1 MKMRDS
7 IPMRGVMTMTVDK
20 RVNKKEGEELRE
32 YMEFRRRGYYIKSK
46 KGKGSFKRYR
56 KHDLEKDCQNWQSL
70 ILMRS

>member
-1 MKMRDS
+1 MKILVSIRMRE
-7 IPMRGVMTMTVDK
+7 ITPMTVDK

-56 KHDLEKDCQNWQSL
+56 KPDLEKDCQD
-70 ILMRS
+70 

>member
-1 MKMRDS
+1 
-7 IPMRGVMTMTVDK
+7 MTVDK

-56 KHDLEKDCQNWQSL
+56 KPDLEKDCQD
-70 ILMRS
+70 

>member
-1 MKMRDS
+1 
-7 IPMRGVMTMTVDK
+7 MRGVMTMTVDK

-56 KHDLEKDCQNWQSL
+56 KHDLEKDCQD
-70 ILMRS
+70 